1 MDARKGLSGTV
12 TLVVVVAAIFGAVAF
27 VGMGTDAFSSF
38 GNNDQN
44 DTDGQNNGDT
54 PVEFRTVNWD
64 SNDCS
69 TCYKV
74 DLEARAPVASDF
86 EADIFNKE
94 PKEGGDY
101 ANFVDYNRSEATSGM
116 TQGVDYYHADGTSTD
131 TLTWSRTMDISSG
144 TYKVAIDDDAGTEE
158 YHTLFTEVTVP
169 ETVTF
174 GTYDNNN
181 PITAVSQS
189 DFMRRADYNSDSAEI
204 TMINGEAAQFSDLD
218 GDTNLSSS
226 AWSSNDD
233 ETVTVERTYDYK
245 HGVDLL
251 GEVSISNVASSVN
264 EADLKLVAQTPDG
277 ETTVYDKTVAEN
289 GAKVSGL
296 ETTIPDLS
304 DTQDMETNPDVVNGL
319 TVTLDVEFDGTS
331 ASADSTAI
339 TFDVDD
345 IYGNSV
351 GTAGSTS
358 LTY

>member
-1 MDARKGLSGTV
+1 MDKRKGMNSWVGAGVGL
-12 TLVVVVAAIFGAVAF
+12 LAALIVAF
-27 VGMGTDAFSSF
+27 VVTGGSFSSF
-38 GNNDQN
+38 
-44 DTDGQNNGDT
+44 DGSNPDPNATNGDT
-54 PVEFRTVNWD
+54 PVEFKTVQWD

-94 PKEGGDY
+94 PKDDGEY
-101 ANFVDYNRSEATSGM
+101 ANYVDYNRSEATSGM
-116 TQGVDYYHADGTSTD
+116 TQGVDYYHSDGTSTD
-131 TLTWSRTMDISSG
+131 TLTWSRTMDIQSG
-144 TYKVAIDDDAGTEE
+144 TYKVAIDDDASSEE
-158 YHTLFTEVTVP
+158 YHTLFTEVKVP
-169 ETVTF
+169 DTVTF

-181 PITAVSQS
+181 PITAVQQS
-189 DFMRRADYNSDSAEI
+189 DFMRRAAYNTDSAEI

-218 GDTNLSSS
+218 GDTNLSDS

-233 ETVTVERTYDYK
+233 ETVTLERTYDYK

-251 GEVSISNVASSVN
+251 GEVSVSSVASSVN

-277 ETTVYDKTVAEN
+277 EKTVYDKTVAEN

-296 ETTIPDLS
+296 ETTIPDLG
-304 DTQDMETNPDVVNGL
+304 DDEDMDLNPEEVSGL
-319 TVTLDVEFDGTS
+319 TWTLDVEFDGTS

-339 TFDVDD
+339 TVDVDD